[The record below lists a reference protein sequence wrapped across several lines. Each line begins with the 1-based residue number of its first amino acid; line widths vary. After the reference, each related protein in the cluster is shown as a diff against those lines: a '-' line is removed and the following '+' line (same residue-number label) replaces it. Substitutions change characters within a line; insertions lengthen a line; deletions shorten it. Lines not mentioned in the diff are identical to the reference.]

1 MGILRYSESLAA
13 AVDSWSP
20 LAAGSAWEVEIRAA
34 TVWACH
40 LLAEAVSA
48 LRPPELRVLDAQI
61 DARFWL
67 FFHKTH
73 APHHLTNTI
82 YY

>member
-1 MGILRYSESLAA
+1 VLRYSAELAR
-13 AVDSWSP
+13 AVDSWQ
-20 LAAGSAWEVEIRAA
+20 LLEAGSPWEVEIRAA

-40 LLAEAVSA
+40 LLCDAVNA
-48 LRPPELRVLDAQI
+48 LRPPELQVVDAQI

-67 FFHKTH
+67 PFHKTH
-73 APHHLTNTI
+73 APHHLTRTI